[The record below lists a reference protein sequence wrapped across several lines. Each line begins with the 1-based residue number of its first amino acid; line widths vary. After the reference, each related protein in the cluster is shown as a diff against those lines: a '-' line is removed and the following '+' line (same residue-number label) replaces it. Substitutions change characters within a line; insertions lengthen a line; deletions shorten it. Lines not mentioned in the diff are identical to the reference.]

1 MEQTKLID
9 RVVVEIMA
17 EDGTELTASNIATQL
32 RMVADEIEEGTKGN
46 NYTDTDWT
54 NESRESKVEFEVLW
68 EHECTN
74 YGGFRMGDD
83 SLVHKAYY
91 EKCDDPRLTPQ
102 QRKELGYE

>member
-17 EDGTELTASNIATQL
+17 QDGTELTARNIANQL
-32 RMVADEIEEGTKGN
+32 RMIADEIEVGIKGN
-46 NYTDTDWT
+46 NYTDEDWT
-54 NESRESKVEFEVLW
+54 GDTTESKVGFEVLW
-68 EHECTN
+68 EHECAD

>member
-9 RVVVEIMA
+9 RVVVEIMSH
-17 EDGTELTASNIATQL
+17 DGTELTARNIANQL
-32 RMVADEIEEGTKGN
+32 RMVADEIEEGTKGAS
-46 NYTDTDWT
+46 YTDSDWT
-54 NESRESKVEFEVLW
+54 GDTTESKVNFEVLW
-68 EHECTN
+68 EHECTD

-83 SLVHKAYY
+83 SLIHKAYY